1 MTSYADD
8 LNRVVTA
15 VLKARQAEIR
25 HYRHSSAG
33 LRSRGMPVKERYDT
47 PLDRLCDAVLDGVE
61 PFVLPDDAPPDTDEI
76 DMTELTPRQRFY
88 QLRAQGVSRYQA
100 AKALGLAPSSVY
112 GWEDKDGNPIEAKR
126 SYTKR
131 ATAEPAPAPAPAPA
145 PVPAPVVEVNR
156 SLPNRAF
163 EPMWQAALREIEL
176 CGGFETWSQKLP
188 ESLLMTYIGLSK
200 KDPQDRLLEG
210 MERRKFAKQNK
221 HHTQL
226 GTLIIAW
233 LCDSARAATK
243 LRQAT
248 PEMMYSFCDI
258 ERKEGQVG
266 ELHLISALANSIRSG
281 AR

>member
-88 QLRAQGVSRYQA
+88 QLRASGVSRYQA
-100 AKALGLAPSSVY
+100 AKALGLVPSTVY

-131 ATAEPAPAPAPAPA
+131 ATAEPEPAPAPEPEPAPA
-145 PVPAPVVEVNR
+145 YTPPPQHTHTTSPTHTHHQVSDTATMIAQMN
-156 SLPNRAF
+156 
-163 EPMWQAALREIEL
+163 ALRASLIAKRDALLAQVAEINEAL
-176 CGGFETWSQKLP
+176 G
-188 ESLLMTYIGLSK
+188 
-200 KDPQDRLLEG
+200 EG
-210 MERRKFAKQNK
+210 
-221 HHTQL
+221 
-226 GTLIIAW
+226 
-233 LCDSARAATK
+233 
-243 LRQAT
+243 
-248 PEMMYSFCDI
+248 
-258 ERKEGQVG
+258 
-266 ELHLISALANSIRSG
+266 
-281 AR
+281 

>member
-88 QLRAQGVSRYQA
+88 QLRASGVSRYQA

-112 GWEDKDGNPIEAKR
+112 AWEDKDGNPIEGKR

-131 ATAEPAPAPAPAPA
+131 ATPEPAPTPAPAPA
-145 PVPAPVVEVNR
+145 PVDTPSPQQMLTTSPTHTHHQVSDTATMIAQMNELR
-156 SLPNRAF
+156 ASLIAKRD
-163 EPMWQAALREIEL
+163 ALLAQVAEINEAL
-176 CGGFETWSQKLP
+176 G
-188 ESLLMTYIGLSK
+188 
-200 KDPQDRLLEG
+200 EG
-210 MERRKFAKQNK
+210 
-221 HHTQL
+221 
-226 GTLIIAW
+226 
-233 LCDSARAATK
+233 
-243 LRQAT
+243 
-248 PEMMYSFCDI
+248 
-258 ERKEGQVG
+258 
-266 ELHLISALANSIRSG
+266 
-281 AR
+281 

>member
-15 VLKARQAEIR
+15 VLKARQAENR
-25 HYRHSSAG
+25 HHRHSSAS
-33 LRSRGMPVKERYDT
+33 LRSLGKPVKERYDT

-131 ATAEPAPAPAPAPA
+131 ATAEPEPAPAPAPA
-145 PVPAPVVEVNR
+145 PVDTPPPQQMLTTSPAHTHQPSPAPVSDTATMIAQMN
-156 SLPNRAF
+156 
-163 EPMWQAALREIEL
+163 ALRASLIAKRDALLAQVAEINEAL
-176 CGGFETWSQKLP
+176 G
-188 ESLLMTYIGLSK
+188 
-200 KDPQDRLLEG
+200 EG
-210 MERRKFAKQNK
+210 
-221 HHTQL
+221 
-226 GTLIIAW
+226 
-233 LCDSARAATK
+233 
-243 LRQAT
+243 
-248 PEMMYSFCDI
+248 
-258 ERKEGQVG
+258 
-266 ELHLISALANSIRSG
+266 
-281 AR
+281 